1 MAEAGVD
8 ATHPL
13 RDTSL
18 SRRVRTLVRFCFLM
32 AANRSAALHSF
43 SGTHRFLGG
52 PSRWTSWLANMRR
65 CLFYR
70 KSCFRHN
77 FKAIANRGVNTQG
90 GMIRFCPEYSIKS
103 TLRLAVS
110 PNSPLV
116 IHPIIYLVDSLL
128 AKPTYIHKQFYAYHY
143 KLLKHAEFFLYHQAT
158 YLQLCQNK
166 TLLKVGLFLCQSLQW
181 V

>member
-8 ATHPL
+8 ATHPS

-32 AANRSAALHSF
+32 AAALC
-43 SGTHRFLGG
+43 FLVVAHFG
-52 PSRWTSWLANMRR
+52 RCFNTTANMRR

-77 FKAIANRGVNTQG
+77 FKATANRGVNIQG
-90 GMIRFCPEYSIKS
+90 RIIRFRPEYSIKS
-103 TLRLAVS
+103 TLSLAGS

-116 IHPIIYLVDSLL
+116 IYPIVGRVANYTTCLL
-128 AKPTYIHKQFYAYHY
+128 QNNIIISTW
-143 KLLKHAEFFLYHQAT
+143 LLIFR
-158 YLQLCQNK
+158 LC
-166 TLLKVGLFLCQSLQW
+166 
-181 V
+181 

>member
-8 ATHPL
+8 ATHPS

-32 AANRSAALHSF
+32 AALC
-43 SGTHRFLGG
+43 FLVVAHFG
-52 PSRWTSWLANMRR
+52 RCFNTTANMRR

-70 KSCFRHN
+70 KSCFRHS
-77 FKAIANRGVNTQG
+77 FKATANRSVKIQG

-103 TLRLAVS
+103 TLKLAVS

-116 IHPIIYLVDSLL
+116 IHPIYKQHQTSLVKFRYKEAPLS
-128 AKPTYIHKQFYAYHY
+128 YHY
-143 KLLKHAEFFLYHQAT
+143 PVSNAVLNILKNISMRSFLLSTTNTGNQRSTNF
-158 YLQLCQNK
+158 
-166 TLLKVGLFLCQSLQW
+166 
-181 V
+181 

>member
-8 ATHPL
+8 ATHPS

-32 AANRSAALHSF
+32 AANRSAALHSL

-77 FKAIANRGVNTQG
+77 FKATANRSVKIQG

-116 IHPIIYLVDSLL
+116 IHPIYKQLNHCVTVRFTSLHCIPL
-128 AKPTYIHKQFYAYHY
+128 R
-143 KLLKHAEFFLYHQAT
+143 HAHHRCTSNHWRIPFQAHP
-158 YLQLCQNK
+158 Q
-166 TLLKVGLFLCQSLQW
+166 
-181 V
+181 